1 MPQNTNFLTDVSVK
15 SPYPIN
21 RRPVKSRLTP
31 ISSYSASKR
40 VIIRSDGQHN
50 QTSQPTQLNSLPR
63 DVYLRLLHSRLR
75 HNRHEQLHYDQPEYM
90 EPNYDQSEYMEPN
103 YDQSEYM
110 EPNYDQSKYMEPN
123 YDQSKYME
131 PNYDQSKYI
140 EPNYD
145 QQERLKS
152 YYDQL
157 EHVKYKRMSYNCNEL
172 QRTNLKYN
180 EQIPYNNL
188 IHDENAIN
196 ERNIQTCSKFECQ
209 EITDRVQNVYKH
221 ITPDEIDNTERIN
234 WTSSY
239 NGSVNNC
246 SSCCNTTIGTEF
258 RSGLSIGPI

>member
-1 MPQNTNFLTDVSVK
+1 
-15 SPYPIN
+15 
-21 RRPVKSRLTP
+21 
-31 ISSYSASKR
+31 
-40 VIIRSDGQHN
+40 
-50 QTSQPTQLNSLPR
+50 
-63 DVYLRLLHSRLR
+63 
-75 HNRHEQLHYDQPEYM
+75 
-90 EPNYDQSEYMEPN
+90 
-103 YDQSEYM
+103 
-110 EPNYDQSKYMEPN
+110 
-123 YDQSKYME
+123 ME